1 MLAPRPDLPLG
12 GPPVGPPAAPPVEP
26 PVGCAD
32 GDCSRPTRINPSG
45 RLLLAVGPSSGEE
58 PIGGIPPPPIPP
70 PPMPPRPPPWPRCD
84 PGARWG
90 EVALGSGPI
99 LSGSSLRLKF
109 SFHSPVRFTPLGAA
123 ASS

>member
-1 MLAPRPDLPLG
+1 MLDLTMSVPLSWVIDRVRGARKYRLMLAPRLDLPLV

-32 GDCSRPTRINPSG
+32 DDCSRPTRINPSG
-45 RLLLAVGPSSGEE
+45 RLLLAVGPSSGDD
-58 PIGGIPPPPIPP
+58 PIGGIPPPPIQP

-90 EVALGSGPI
+90 EVALGSG
-99 LSGSSLRLKF
+99 
-109 SFHSPVRFTPLGAA
+109 
-123 ASS
+123 